1 MDVEEVHHWLETVAN
16 IVSIT
21 FNLILLYLI
30 QFHSTFRVSVYK
42 RLLTIDAV
50 LDLLLGIMALNA
62 QPICLTGDGYVLI
75 ASNGFF
81 SRSSYTVDSIM
92 LTLFTLVLHLNVVW
106 IPVQFAYR
114 YIFLCRERYAES

>member
-50 LDLLLGIMALNA
+50 LDLLLGVMALNA
-62 QPICLTGDGYVLI
+62 QP
-75 ASNGFF
+75 
-81 SRSSYTVDSIM
+81 
-92 LTLFTLVLHLNVVW
+92 
-106 IPVQFAYR
+106 
-114 YIFLCRERYAES
+114 